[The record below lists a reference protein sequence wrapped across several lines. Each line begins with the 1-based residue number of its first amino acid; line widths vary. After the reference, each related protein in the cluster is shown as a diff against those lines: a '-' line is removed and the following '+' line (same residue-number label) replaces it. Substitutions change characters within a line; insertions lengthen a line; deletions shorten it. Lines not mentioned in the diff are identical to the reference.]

1 MQTLADKD
9 RLAAFD
15 PHWCVFWASHVR
27 SSQLAIWLPY
37 LRRSAY
43 RYVIMASADGLP
55 DRVLEAIEPC
65 ANVAV
70 LRPYADAVTWLEDRA
85 TFRGFLYVGSNLDNA
100 ALIDAFPDASHVWL
114 GHGESAKKANAHRTA
129 SVYDSVLV
137 ADLAAVRRYPRAIER
152 WVRAGAVRIGVP
164 IVDGLG
170 ADPWDRP
177 RPIRTL
183 VYAPTWEGRGTNVD
197 YGSVA
202 EAGPALLDAMPALDE
217 RGTTVILRAH
227 PGTGSRNPALK
238 GVLERLV
245 EAGAVR
251 GTRDKGEDL
260 MRGDVIVSDVSGVT
274 SEFLFT
280 RRPAIMPVTARLRTL
295 MRGDA
300 GIRAEYPWVYQWDV
314 ERESLIDRLETLE
327 RADPLRDTRATSA
340 RRLFGDH
347 LTIDAAVRSF
357 DRALASVRWRR
368 RPWPIRTANDARLRL
383 ARRATS
389 EPARPRVSS
398 AGGDRVEGMAV
409 RADAADPGGGG
420 VDGGSH
426 GGG

>member
-43 RYVIMASADGLP
+43 RYVIMASADGIP
-55 DRVLEAIEPC
+55 DRVDEVIDPL
-65 ANVAV
+65 ANVAT
-70 LRPYADAVTWLEDRA
+70 LRPYAEAITWLEESP
-85 TFRGFLYVGSNLDNA
+85 TFRGFLYIGSNLDNA
-100 ALIDAFPDASHVWL
+100 AVMDAFPDASHVWL

-129 SVYDSVLV
+129 SVYDSVFV

-152 WVRAGAVRIGVP
+152 WVRAGAVPIGVP
-164 IVDGLG
+164 IVDGLQ

-183 VYAPTWEGRGTNVD
+183 IYAPTWEGRGSNVD
-197 YGSVA
+197 YSSLA
-202 EAGPALLDAMPALDE
+202 EAGPRIIEAMPALAE

-227 PGTGSRNPALK
+227 PGTSQRMPALK
-238 GVLERLV
+238 GLLEDMV
-245 EAGAVR
+245 AAGAVR
-251 GTRDKGEDL
+251 GGKDKGEDL

-274 SEFLFT
+274 SEYLFT
-280 RRPAIMPVTARLRTL
+280 RRPAIMPVTAGISRL
-295 MRGDA
+295 MRGER

-314 ERESLIDRLETLE
+314 ATVPLIDQLEALE
-327 RADPLRDTRATSA
+327 RSDPLRNTRATSA
-340 RRLFGDH
+340 KRLFGDH
-347 LTIDAAVRSF
+347 LTLDAAVRSF

-368 RPWPIRTANDARLRL
+368 RSWPIRAANDARLRL
-383 ARRATS
+383 ARRATDQ
-389 EPARPRVSS
+389 PARPRVSS
-398 AGGDRVEGMAV
+398 ERGDRVEGKAV
-409 RADAADPGGGG
+409 RADATDPGRGG
-420 VDGGSH
+420 VDGDSH

>member
-1 MQTLADKD
+1 MQTVTDKD

-37 LRRSAY
+37 LRRSDY
-43 RYVIMASADGLP
+43 RYVIMASADGIP
-55 DRVLEAIEPC
+55 DRVLEVIDPL
-65 ANVAV
+65 ANVAA
-70 LRPYADAVTWLEDRA
+70 LRPYAEAVNWLEDRP

-100 ALIDAFPDASHVWL
+100 ALIDAFPGSLHVWL

-129 SVYDSVLV
+129 SVYDSVFV

-152 WVRAGAVRIGVP
+152 WVGAGAIPIGVP
-164 IVDGLG
+164 IVDGLR

-183 VYAPTWEGRGTNVD
+183 IYAPTWEGRGTNVD
-197 YGSVA
+197 YSSLA
-202 EAGPALLDAMPALDE
+202 EAGPALIDAMPALTE

-227 PGTGSRNPALK
+227 PGTGARDPALK
-238 GVLERLV
+238 GLLERLLI
-245 EAGAVR
+245 AGAVR
-251 GTRDKGEDL
+251 GDKGKGEDL

-280 RRPAIMPVTARLRTL
+280 RRPAIMPVTAGVRRL
-295 MRGDA
+295 MRGDG

-314 ERESLIDRLETLE
+314 ATVPLIDQLETLE
-327 RADPLRDTRATSA
+327 RSDPLRETRARSA
-340 RRLFGDH
+340 KRLFGKH
-347 LTIDAAVRSF
+347 LTLDAAVRSF
-357 DRALASVRWRR
+357 DLALASVRWRR
-368 RPWPIRTANDARLRL
+368 RSWPIRAANDARLRL
-383 ARRATS
+383 AKRATD
-389 EPARPRVSS
+389 EPTRPRVSS
-398 AGGDRVEGMAV
+398 EGGDRVEAMAV